1 MANNFKNSFASIVTA
16 GENYQSTATATTG
29 DENHTGPQVVYR
41 AHDGSSDVNSILV
54 ELDASNTGNA
64 GISVTAFITDF
75 SSMNGTAT
83 TGLSTGTVS
92 SITSTSD
99 IATVTFSANHNLQVG
114 QYVYIGGSTTAY
126 VNGIYKV
133 ASIPTAASFTYAQ
146 NASAS
151 NGTAVAGNTSGD
163 FNAHRV
169 LKAYHI
175 VKDVPIPANST
186 LKIVAGQKIV
196 LNGGDKVYAYASAAH
211 CDVIGGILEGVS

>member
-29 DENHTGPQVVYR
+29 NENHTGPQVVYR
-41 AHDGSSDVNSILV
+41 AHDGSSNVNSILV

-64 GISVTAFITDF
+64 GISATAFITDF
-75 SSMNGTAT
+75 SSMNGGA
-83 TGLSTGTVS
+83 GGVSTGTVS

-99 IATVTFSANHNLQVG
+99 IATVTFSANHNLQIG

-151 NGTAVAGNTSGD
+151 NGTAVAGNATGD

-196 LNGGDKVYAYASAAH
+196 LNGADKVYVYASAAT
-211 CDVIGGILEGVS
+211 CDVIAGILEGVS

>member
-29 DENHTGPQVVYR
+29 NENHTGPQVVYR

-64 GISVTAFITDF
+64 GISATAFITDF
-75 SSMNGTAT
+75 SSMNGAA
-83 TGLSTGTVS
+83 GGVSTGTVS

-133 ASIPTAASFTYAQ
+133 ASTPTATSFTYAQ

-151 NGTAVAGNTSGD
+151 NGTAVAGNATGD

-186 LKIVAGQKIV
+186 LKIVAGQKVV
-196 LNGGDKVYAYASAAH
+196 LNGGDKVYVYASASH
-211 CDVIGGILEGVS
+211 CDVIAGILQGVS